1 MYLTVKKEQ
10 IIEGL
15 QKAASIIPSK
25 AGAAYLRSIWLQAVK
40 TPDGDRLTIMS
51 TDVNIEFTGTYPADI
66 KEEGTAGVNGRAFV
80 ELLRRLPGG
89 DISLRLDEESHILS
103 VEQGRRSYKLPTVD
117 PVWFQPLPP
126 FPEEGSVLWSG
137 DFFQDIIDRVAF
149 CISDDDSAE
158 GLACLYLKAGEA
170 GKVDVCG
177 LNGHQFAMVRFIN
190 DELARLL
197 PENGLLIQKKY
208 VNELRKW
215 LGSDEVMLN
224 ISERRFHIRTGS
236 GSETLSIPRSANFS
250 YPDHLSFLARLDGD
264 NTSQLDVDR
273 RETLNAL
280 DRLLIFNNDS
290 DRCTYFRFSP
300 QEVELSAQPHGHTR
314 PLPVLLAA
322 LRVHRS
328 GGPLRHHRLRG
339 RRIHRHS
346 HAHEDCRIL
355 VLHRRGITRLLQ
367 GKTRTGTVRAV
378 SAAGT
383 YGPVFRFRAFSSL
396 SAPI

>member
-25 AGAAYLRSIWLQAVK
+25 AGAAYLRSIWLQAVRS
-40 TPDGDRLTIMS
+40 PEGDRLTIMS
-51 TDVNIEFTGTYPADI
+51 TDVNIEFTGTYPAEI
-66 KEEGTAGVNGRAFV
+66 QEEGTAGVNGRAFV

-89 DISLRLDEESHILS
+89 DISLKLDESTHILS

-126 FPEEGSVLWSG
+126 FPEEGAVLWSG
-137 DFFQDIIDRVAF
+137 DFFQDVIDRVTF

-158 GLACLYLKAGEA
+158 GLACLYLKAGEN

-190 DELARLL
+190 DDLAHLL

-236 GSETLSIPRSANFS
+236 GSETLSVPRSANFS

-300 QEVELSAQPHGHTR
+300 QEVELSAQGQETGSATEHLEGTFQGDLELIAFPTRSLMDILGHFQSSSLHYVFTG
-314 PLPVLLAA
+314 AE
-322 LRVHRS
+322 
-328 GGPLRHHRLRG
+328 GP
-339 RRIHRHS
+339 
-346 HAHEDCRIL
+346 C
-355 VLHRRGITRLLQ
+355 GIT
-367 GKTRTGTVRAV
+367 GSDDAEYTVILMPMKIAE
-378 SAAGT
+378 
-383 YGPVFRFRAFSSL
+383 SSYYTEEE
-396 SAPI
+396 

>member
-25 AGAAYLRSIWLQAVK
+25 AGAAYLRSIWLQALK
-40 TPDGDRLTIMS
+40 GADGDRLTIMS
-51 TDVNIEFTGTYPADI
+51 TDVNIEFTGTYPVDI
-66 KEEGTAGVNGRAFV
+66 REEGTAGVNGRAFV

-89 DISLRLDEESHILS
+89 DITLRLDEESHILS

-126 FPEEGSVLWSG
+126 FPEEGAVLWSG
-137 DFFQDIIDRVAF
+137 DFFQDIIDKVAF

-158 GLACLYLKAGEA
+158 GLACLYFKAGEE
-170 GKVDVCG
+170 GKVDACG

-250 YPDHLSFLARLDGD
+250 YPDHLSFLARLDGA

-273 RETLNAL
+273 RETMDAL

-300 QEVELSAQPHGHTR
+300 QEVELSAQGQETGSATEHLEGTFQGNLELIAFPTRSLMDILGHFQSSSLHYVFTG
-314 PLPVLLAA
+314 AE
-322 LRVHRS
+322 
-328 GGPLRHHRLRG
+328 GP
-339 RRIHRHS
+339 
-346 HAHEDCRIL
+346 C
-355 VLHRRGITRLLQ
+355 GIT
-367 GKTRTGTVRAV
+367 GSDDAEYTVILMPMKIAE
-378 SAAGT
+378 
-383 YGPVFRFRAFSSL
+383 SSYYTEEE
-396 SAPI
+396 

>member
-25 AGAAYLRSIWLQAVK
+25 AGAAYLRSIWLQALK
-40 TPDGDRLTIMS
+40 GADGDRLTIMS
-51 TDVNIEFTGTYPADI
+51 TDVNIEFTGTYPVDI
-66 KEEGTAGVNGRAFV
+66 REEGTAGVNGRAFV

-89 DISLRLDEESHILS
+89 DITLRLDEESHILS

-117 PVWFQPLPP
+117 PVWFQSLPP
-126 FPEEGSVLWSG
+126 FPEEGAVLWSG
-137 DFFQDIIDRVAF
+137 DFFQDIIDKVAF

-158 GLACLYLKAGEA
+158 GLACLYFKAGEE
-170 GKVDVCG
+170 GKVDACG

-250 YPDHLSFLARLDGD
+250 YPDHLSFLARLDGA

-273 RETLNAL
+273 RETMDAL

-300 QEVELSAQPHGHTR
+300 QEVELSAQGQETGSATEHLEGTFQGDLELIAFPTRSLMDILGHFQSSSLHYVFTG
-314 PLPVLLAA
+314 AE
-322 LRVHRS
+322 
-328 GGPLRHHRLRG
+328 GP
-339 RRIHRHS
+339 
-346 HAHEDCRIL
+346 C
-355 VLHRRGITRLLQ
+355 GIT
-367 GKTRTGTVRAV
+367 GSDDAEYTVILMPMKIAE
-378 SAAGT
+378 
-383 YGPVFRFRAFSSL
+383 SSYYTEEE
-396 SAPI
+396 

>member
-25 AGAAYLRSIWLQAVK
+25 AGAAYLRSIWLQAIKGNEEAKLV
-40 TPDGDRLTIMS
+40 IMS
-51 TDVNIEFTGTYPADI
+51 TDVNIEFTGGYPAEVI
-66 KEEGTAGVNGRAFV
+66 EEGTAGINGRAFV

-89 DISLRLDEESHILS
+89 DINLRLDKESHILV

-126 FPEEGSVLWSG
+126 FPEDGAVLWSG

-149 CISDDDSAE
+149 CISDDDSTE
-158 GLACLYLKAGEA
+158 GLSCLYIKASEA
-170 GKVDVCG
+170 GHVDVCG

-190 DELARLL
+190 DDLAHLM

-215 LGSDEVMLN
+215 LGNDEIMLN

-236 GSETLSIPRSANFS
+236 GNETLSIPRSSNFT
-250 YPDHLSFLARLDGD
+250 YPDHLSFLARLDGEH
-264 NTSQLDVDR
+264 TSQLDVDR
-273 RETLNAL
+273 KECINAL

-290 DRCTYFRFSP
+290 DRCTYFRFAE
-300 QEVELSAQPHGHTR
+300 QDIELSAQGQETGSATEHLEGSYKGDLELIAFPTRSLMDILGHFQSSQLHYVFTG
-314 PLPVLLAA
+314 AE
-322 LRVHRS
+322 
-328 GGPLRHHRLRG
+328 GP
-339 RRIHRHS
+339 
-346 HAHEDCRIL
+346 C
-355 VLHRRGITRLLQ
+355 GIT
-367 GKTRTGTVRAV
+367 GPDDAEYTVILMPMKIAE
-378 SAAGT
+378 
-383 YGPVFRFRAFSSL
+383 SSYYTEE
-396 SAPI
+396 

>member
-158 GLACLYLKAGEA
+158 GLACLYLKAGDA

-300 QEVELSAQPHGHTR
+300 QEVELSAQGQETGSATEHLEGTFKGDLELIAFPTRSLMDILGHFQSST
-314 PLPVLLAA
+314 LHYVFTGAE
-322 LRVHRS
+322 
-328 GGPLRHHRLRG
+328 GP
-339 RRIHRHS
+339 
-346 HAHEDCRIL
+346 C
-355 VLHRRGITRLLQ
+355 GIT
-367 GKTRTGTVRAV
+367 GSEDTEYTVILMPMKIAE
-378 SAAGT
+378 
-383 YGPVFRFRAFSSL
+383 SSYYTEEE
-396 SAPI
+396 

>member
-25 AGAAYLRSIWLQAVK
+25 AGAAYLRSIWLQALK
-40 TPDGDRLTIMS
+40 GADGHRLTIMS
-51 TDVNIEFTGTYPADI
+51 TDVNIEFTGTYPVDI
-66 KEEGTAGVNGRAFV
+66 REEGTAGVNGRAFV

-89 DISLRLDEESHILS
+89 DITLRLDEESHILS

-126 FPEEGSVLWSG
+126 FPEEGAVLWSG
-137 DFFQDIIDRVAF
+137 DFFQDIIDKVAF

-158 GLACLYLKAGEA
+158 GLACLYFKAGEE
-170 GKVDVCG
+170 GKVDACG

-250 YPDHLSFLARLDGD
+250 YPDHLSFLARLDGA

-273 RETLNAL
+273 RETMDAL

-300 QEVELSAQPHGHTR
+300 QEVELSAQGQETGSATEHLEGTFQGDLELIAFPTRSLMDILGHFQSSSLHYVFTG
-314 PLPVLLAA
+314 AE
-322 LRVHRS
+322 
-328 GGPLRHHRLRG
+328 GP
-339 RRIHRHS
+339 
-346 HAHEDCRIL
+346 C
-355 VLHRRGITRLLQ
+355 GIT
-367 GKTRTGTVRAV
+367 GSDDAEYTVILMPMKIAE
-378 SAAGT
+378 
-383 YGPVFRFRAFSSL
+383 SSYYTEEE
-396 SAPI
+396 

>member
-40 TPDGDRLTIMS
+40 KAEGGQLTIMS
-51 TDVNIEFTGTYPADI
+51 TDVNIEFTGSYPAEI
-66 KEEGTAGVNGRAFV
+66 TEEGTVGVNGRAFV

-89 DISLRLDEESHILS
+89 DISLRLDEESHVLS

-158 GLACLYLKAGEA
+158 GLACLYLKADES

-190 DELARLL
+190 DDLAHLL

-236 GSETLSIPRSANFS
+236 GNETLSIPRSANFT
-250 YPDHLSFLARLDGD
+250 YPDHLTFLARLDGD

-300 QEVELSAQPHGHTR
+300 QDVELSAQGQETGSATEHLEGEYKGDLEVIAFPTRSLMDILGHFQ
-314 PLPVLLAA
+314 
-322 LRVHRS
+322 S
-328 GGPLRHHRLRG
+328 GRLHYIFTGAEGP
-339 RRIHRHS
+339 
-346 HAHEDCRIL
+346 C
-355 VLHRRGITRLLQ
+355 GIT
-367 GKTRTGTVRAV
+367 GPDDAEYTVILMPMKI
-378 SAAGT
+378 SE
-383 YGPVFRFRAFSSL
+383 SSYYTEE
-396 SAPI
+396 

>member
-1 MYLTVKKEQ
+1 MVP
-10 IIEGL
+10 
-15 QKAASIIPSK
+15 ASASLP
-25 AGAAYLRSIWLQAVK
+25 
-40 TPDGDRLTIMS
+40 
-51 TDVNIEFTGTYPADI
+51 
-66 KEEGTAGVNGRAFV
+66 
-80 ELLRRLPGG
+80 RR
-89 DISLRLDEESHILS
+89 
-103 VEQGRRSYKLPTVD
+103 RRCALV
-117 PVWFQPLPP
+117 
-126 FPEEGSVLWSG
+126 G

-158 GLACLYLKAGEA
+158 GLACLYLKAGDA

-190 DELARLL
+190 DALANLL

-290 DRCTYFRFSP
+290 DRCTYFPLLPAGSGTFRSGAGNRFRHRNIWKEPSRAIWNSSPSPRAASWTFSDTSSP
-300 QEVELSAQPHGHTR
+300 QACTTCSPEPK
-314 PLPVLLAA
+314 
-322 LRVHRS
+322 
-328 GGPLRHHRLRG
+328 PLRHHRFRRRG
-339 RRIHRHS
+339 IHRHS

-355 VLHRRGITRLLQ
+355 LLYGRGIVGFPK
-367 GKTRTGTVRAV
+367 GKHALRSVRSV
-378 SAAGT
+378 PRNGN
-383 YGPVFRFRAFSSL
+383 FRADRPL
-396 SAPI
+396 

>member
-40 TPDGDRLTIMS
+40 SAGEDRLTIMS
-51 TDVNIEFTGTYPADI
+51 TDVNIEFTGTYPAEI
-66 KEEGTAGVNGRAFV
+66 REEGTAGVNGRAFV

-126 FPEEGSVLWSG
+126 FPEEGAVLWSG

-158 GLACLYLKAGEA
+158 GLACLYLKAGDA

-190 DELARLL
+190 DELAHLL

-273 RETLNAL
+273 REMLNAL

-290 DRCTYFRFSP
+290 DRCTYFRFSA
-300 QEVELSAQPHGHTR
+300 QEVELSAQGQETGSATEHLEGSFKGDLELIAFPTRSLMDILGHFQSASLHYVFTG
-314 PLPVLLAA
+314 AE
-322 LRVHRS
+322 
-328 GGPLRHHRLRG
+328 GP
-339 RRIHRHS
+339 
-346 HAHEDCRIL
+346 C
-355 VLHRRGITRLLQ
+355 GIT
-367 GKTRTGTVRAV
+367 GSDDAEYTVILMPMKIAE
-378 SAAGT
+378 
-383 YGPVFRFRAFSSL
+383 SSYYTEEE
-396 SAPI
+396 

>member
-40 TPDGDRLTIMS
+40 TPDGDRLTVMS
-51 TDVNIEFTGTYPADI
+51 TDVNIEFTGTYPAEI

-126 FPEEGSVLWSG
+126 FPEDGSVLWSG
-137 DFFQDIIDRVAF
+137 DFFQDIIDRVSF

-158 GLACLYLKAGEA
+158 GLACLYLKAGDA

-236 GSETLSIPRSANFS
+236 GSETLSIPRSANFT

-300 QEVELSAQPHGHTR
+300 QEVELSAQGQETGSATEHLEGAFKGDLELIAFPTRSLMDILGHFQSAT
-314 PLPVLLAA
+314 LHYVFTGAE
-322 LRVHRS
+322 
-328 GGPLRHHRLRG
+328 GP
-339 RRIHRHS
+339 
-346 HAHEDCRIL
+346 C
-355 VLHRRGITRLLQ
+355 GIT
-367 GKTRTGTVRAV
+367 GSDDAEYTVILMPMKIAE
-378 SAAGT
+378 
-383 YGPVFRFRAFSSL
+383 SSYYTEEE
-396 SAPI
+396 

>member
-25 AGAAYLRSIWLQAVK
+25 AGAAYLRSIWLQALK
-40 TPDGDRLTIMS
+40 RADGDRLTIMS
-51 TDVNIEFTGTYPADI
+51 TDVNIEFTGTYPVDI
-66 KEEGTAGVNGRAFV
+66 REEGTAGVNGRAFV

-89 DISLRLDEESHILS
+89 DITLRLDEESHILS

-126 FPEEGSVLWSG
+126 FPEEGAVLWSG
-137 DFFQDIIDRVAF
+137 DFFQDIIDKVAF

-158 GLACLYLKAGEA
+158 GLACLYFKAGEE
-170 GKVDVCG
+170 GKVDACG

-250 YPDHLSFLARLDGD
+250 YPDHLSFLARLDGA

-273 RETLNAL
+273 RETMDAL

-300 QEVELSAQPHGHTR
+300 QEVELSAQGQETGSATEHLEGTFQGNLELIAFPTRSLMDILGHFQSSSLHYVFTG
-314 PLPVLLAA
+314 AE
-322 LRVHRS
+322 
-328 GGPLRHHRLRG
+328 GP
-339 RRIHRHS
+339 
-346 HAHEDCRIL
+346 C
-355 VLHRRGITRLLQ
+355 GIT
-367 GKTRTGTVRAV
+367 GSDDAEYTVILMPMKIMLACL
-378 SAAGT
+378 T
-383 YGPVFRFRAFSSL
+383 
-396 SAPI
+396 

>member
-25 AGAAYLRSIWLQAVK
+25 AGAAYLRSIWLQALK
-40 TPDGDRLTIMS
+40 GADGDRLTIMS
-51 TDVNIEFTGTYPADI
+51 TDVNIEFTGTYPVDI
-66 KEEGTAGVNGRAFV
+66 REEGTAGVNGRAFV

-89 DISLRLDEESHILS
+89 DITLRLEEELHILS
-103 VEQGRRSYKLPTVD
+103 VEQGRRSYKLPTAD

-126 FPEEGSVLWSG
+126 FPEEGAVLWSG
-137 DFFQDIIDRVAF
+137 DFFQDIIDKVAF

-158 GLACLYLKAGEA
+158 GLACLYFKAGEE
-170 GKVDVCG
+170 GKVDACG

-250 YPDHLSFLARLDGD
+250 YPDHLSFLARLDGA

-273 RETLNAL
+273 RETMDAL

-300 QEVELSAQPHGHTR
+300 QEVELSAQGQETGSATEHLEGTFQGDLELIAFPTRSLMDILGHFQSSSLHYVFTG
-314 PLPVLLAA
+314 AE
-322 LRVHRS
+322 
-328 GGPLRHHRLRG
+328 GP
-339 RRIHRHS
+339 
-346 HAHEDCRIL
+346 C
-355 VLHRRGITRLLQ
+355 GIT
-367 GKTRTGTVRAV
+367 GSDDAEYTVILMPMKIAE
-378 SAAGT
+378 
-383 YGPVFRFRAFSSL
+383 SSYYTEEE
-396 SAPI
+396 